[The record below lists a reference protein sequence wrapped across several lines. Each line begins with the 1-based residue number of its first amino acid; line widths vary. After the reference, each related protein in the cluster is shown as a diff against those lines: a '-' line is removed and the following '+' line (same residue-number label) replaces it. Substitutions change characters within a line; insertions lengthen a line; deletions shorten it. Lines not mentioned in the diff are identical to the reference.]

1 MSGFFPSDIARWALG
16 GRDPNEADQTNNN
29 NGVQDQSSS
38 SAPLSEEEMRARRMA
53 RLASLENKSSIESDP
68 DGTKDNNMEVER
80 HDAMEVDAPCSDV
93 AVNSTKK
100 NIAAAKSTND
110 GVAAAN
116 VVKNET
122 APMSTE
128 PAAKKQATKKPALTP
143 SEKMFRKKSQLLRK
157 VLLVSLN
164 EDTPGAINLNLTLD
178 TTSTGATAGQ
188 EKVSDWGVHQIAE
201 ILASRLS
208 IEKDD
213 SRLDMARGGG
223 GNDLIAYLCGC
234 YKRSWEEW
242 RELQGKKRV
251 EGDEELLSILVEM
264 RGQVVSYAASSLMI
278 PDLFDL
284 ASDST
289 LQLAKALT
297 TTTTDPANSITFDVN
312 GKSSSFY
319 YCLCEELYSQD
330 VDSFERVISDVVGH
344 IAASLAK
351 CETILDEGY
360 VSDEAPLGR
369 NALFLTSAL
378 RELCSHKKATI
389 AFTKM
394 KKFCLPAPNTA
405 EASERITPPI
415 PTPPPGA
422 TAQQIQLFQ
431 MMQRMSNNSRTGYIH
446 RSGPGIEK
454 QTILGMVLR
463 QGLPE
468 SNPSVSASFSNAA
481 TRTKK
486 DVNQSVERYR
496 RALEFYQNKCNE
508 LVKQLVIAGEDAR
521 KMVIRWFTDALLV
534 NVNAGGTRPDRT
546 KVSSTEFLLNLSVV
560 LLKLCEPIINDH
572 KKTLLVDPGFV
583 NSPKDHGGVYDLAG
597 NDHLPRLGENIDTN
611 KPYQPDNSFIPFCFF
626 FCSRALAL
634 SIVPEASAFE
644 NINYHARRTA
654 WTIQQQNGD
663 VRSDPRLNQ
672 ILGIQYSREIHMMSP
687 GYVTEIFRFFNMAG
701 GVLLRIDKDELKAMP
716 EHIVADYCS
725 VLDYGAEFTPTL
737 LSGIDFGNIF
747 RLTVKL
753 LSKDYANLVRNY
765 NLRAKLGDVLHDIFL
780 PSSGD
785 DRSDVPR
792 SVSCDPLAGGQPYLT
807 SDKLAQETLAPS
819 LLLLYGEV
827 EHTGFYEKNS
837 HRTKIAKLLKFLWE
851 SPEHKPAFR
860 RITEDKTSFQK
871 FANGIVN
878 EMNDQFASVM
888 ERLPAIRTVQLQ
900 MANHQE
906 WAALSEEDRET
917 ITSRHEENE
926 QQVKRV
932 LPLCNSVMKML
943 GFLNTD
949 KDIRDMFLL
958 PEMCPRL
965 ANMLLHVLTK
975 FIGARGMDLKVDN
988 PESYNFRPKDML
1000 QDVCVVFSSFA
1011 AASEFQLECA
1021 KSGYYTPE
1029 LMGKAVKTC
1038 RKLNLLIGESMELFA
1053 LLETKVAE
1061 AAKLMAGEEDLYE
1074 DAPDEF
1080 MDPLLSEFMTDP
1092 VLLPTSGHIVD
1103 RKTITQHLLNDS
1115 MDPFNRKE
1123 LKLEDVVPAVE
1134 LKERIDAWLKEKR
1147 DARMQSS

>member
-16 GRDPNEADQTNNN
+16 GRDPNETNEDVRDQP
-29 NGVQDQSSS
+29 SSS

-53 RLASLENKSSIESDP
+53 RLASLEKKSSVESDSAG
-68 DGTKDNNMEVER
+68 DKDTETER
-80 HDAMEVDAPCSDV
+80 DDAMEVDAPSSD
-93 AVNSTKK
+93 ATAIDPNKK
-100 NIAAAKSTND
+100 VVAAAKSTND
-110 GVAAAN
+110 GVPISN
-116 VVKNET
+116 IVNET
-122 APMSTE
+122 APPSSE
-128 PAAKKQATKKPALTP
+128 PAAKKQATKKTALSP
-143 SEKMFRKKSQLLRK
+143 SEKMLRKKSQLLRK

-164 EDTPGAINLNLTLD
+164 EDISGAINLNLTLD
-178 TTSTGATAGQ
+178 AATGFKQGEGNA
-188 EKVSDWGVHQIAE
+188 SDWGVHQIAE

-208 IEKDD
+208 IEKHD
-213 SRLDMARGGG
+213 SRLDLARGGG
-223 GNDLIAYLCGC
+223 GSDLIVYLCGC

-242 RELQGKKRV
+242 KELQGKKRG
-251 EGDEELLSILVEM
+251 EGDEELLDILVEM

-278 PDLFDL
+278 PDLFEL

-289 LQLAKALT
+289 FQLAKALT
-297 TTTTDPANSITFDVN
+297 TTTTDPTNSITFDTN
-312 GKSSSFY
+312 GKNTSFY

-330 VDSFERVISDVVGH
+330 VDAFDRVIADVVGH
-344 IAASLAK
+344 VVTSLAK

-360 VSDEAPLGR
+360 ISDESPLGR
-369 NALFLTSAL
+369 NPLLLTSAL
-378 RELCSHKKATI
+378 RELCIHKKATI

-394 KKFCLPAPNTA
+394 KNFSLPAANTA
-405 EASERITPPI
+405 EASERITPPM

-431 MMQRMSNNSRTGYIH
+431 MMQRMSNNIRTGYIY

-468 SNPSVSASFSNAA
+468 SHPSVGASFSNAA

-486 DVNQSVERYR
+486 DVNQNVETYR

-560 LLKLCEPIINDH
+560 LLKLCEPIINDP
-572 KKTLLVDPGFV
+572 KKALLVDPGFV

-597 NDHLPRLGENIDTN
+597 NDQLPRLGENIDTN
-611 KPYQPDNSFIPFCFF
+611 KPYQPNNSFIPFCFF

-654 WTIQQQNGD
+654 WNIQQQNGD

-672 ILGIQYSREIHMMSP
+672 ILGIQYAREIHMMSP
-687 GYVTEIFRFFNMAG
+687 AYITDIFRFFNMAA

-737 LSGIDFGNIF
+737 LSGMDFGNIF

-792 SVSCDPLAGGQPYLT
+792 SVSCDPLTGGQPYLT

-860 RITEDKTSFQK
+860 RITEDKKSFQK

-906 WAALSEEDRET
+906 WAALSEEERET

-949 KDIRDMFLL
+949 QDIRDMFLL

-988 PESYNFRPKDML
+988 PELYNFRPKDML

-1011 AASEFQLECA
+1011 AATEFQLECA
-1021 KSGYYTPE
+1021 KSGYYTPD
-1029 LMGKAVKTC
+1029 LMSKAVKTC

-1053 LLETKVAE
+1053 LLEIKVAE
-1061 AAKLMAGEEDLYE
+1061 ASKLMAGEEDLYD

-1147 DARMQSS
+1147 DAKMQI